1 MQRLA
6 SRREASVVAGV
17 LLSLIGSSGAG
28 ATETRLIA
36 ECGEPAQASD
46 ATPASVTCDVRAG
59 GFAVFEGVTAAL
71 KGNTGA
77 LETSFKAFDAAERST
92 NTAYLIQ
99 LMPNARRAT
108 LAEMG
113 DAVVTLTDRRQGRR
127 RFSAYSYGS
136 ALAPIADS
144 GASPAEFVRQMI
156 ALKPAATKVH
166 LYTSALEAIEAL
178 AREGGD
184 RKALVILGD
193 GTSDDARDDSHDRVV
208 AAAREAGVVIHVL
221 GYDGDRAD
229 RTKFQTLSRLAE
241 ATGGYAAEIRQGAGR
256 DGTKGVVSS
265 RFAEEVLE
273 NGGTL
278 KADLAGVSGAG
289 TLVMTARLAD
299 GTVLAAEQAIDVP
312 APPAPPLEAATPSR
326 APVPEPAGVLDSVA
340 GVPGVLVGILAALGG
355 LGAFA
360 YRTYAR
366 REPAPAVADAPAP
379 VPAPARPQ
387 APAPT
392 PILAATPAP
401 APDRPVAERASEPSA
416 TRLVASRRK
425 EASRDAP
432 GRAVV
437 YGWLETM
444 DGKALRHPL
453 RTTDVRVG
461 RHRDNDICLEND
473 SISRRHAVLRYD
485 AGTRR
490 VVITDLGGS
499 NGVIVNRTRCASRE
513 LKDGDTVEL
522 GEVRL
527 RFRAETGVS
536 A

>member
-1 MQRLA
+1 MRRLA
-6 SRREASVVAGV
+6 RQREAIVVAGV
-17 LLSLIGSSGAG
+17 LLSVIGSRGAG
-28 ATETRLIA
+28 ATETKLVA
-36 ECGEPAQASD
+36 ECREPAQA
-46 ATPASVTCDVRAG
+46 AGAAPASVSCDVRAG
-59 GFAVFEGVTAAL
+59 GFAVFEGVTAAI
-71 KGNTGA
+71 KGGTGELA
-77 LETSFKAFDAAERST
+77 SSFKAFDAAERST

-144 GASPAEFVRQMI
+144 GTSKAEFVRQMI
-156 ALKPAATKVH
+156 ALKPAATKVQ
-166 LYTSALEAIEAL
+166 LYKAALEAIEAL

-193 GTSDDARDDSHDRVV
+193 GTSDDAGDSSHDQVV

-229 RTKFQTLSRLAE
+229 RTKFQNLSRLAE
-241 ATGGYAAEIRQGAGR
+241 ETGGYAAEIKQGAGR
-256 DGTKGVVSS
+256 DGTKDVVSS
-265 RFAEEVLE
+265 RFVEEVLE

-278 KADLAGVSGAG
+278 KADLAGALGAE

-299 GTVLAAEQAIDVP
+299 GTALAAEQAIDVP
-312 APPAPPLEAATPSR
+312 APPVPRLEATTPSR
-326 APVPEPAGVLDSVA
+326 EPALEPTGVLGAVTIPA
-340 GVPGVLVGILAALGG
+340 LIVGILAVLGG

-360 YRTYAR
+360 YRTYIR
-366 REPAPAVADAPAP
+366 REPEAAVADPPAP
-379 VPAPARPQ
+379 EPAP
-387 APAPT
+387 
-392 PILAATPAP
+392 TPAP
-401 APDRPVAERASEPSA
+401 APAHNEPVAERVPEPSA
-416 TRLVASRRK
+416 TRMVVRGRK
-425 EASRDAP
+425 EAARDAS
-432 GRAVV
+432 GSAVV

-453 RTTDVRVG
+453 RTTDVHVG
-461 RHRDNDICLEND
+461 RHRDNDICLQND
-473 SISRRHAVLRYD
+473 SISRRHAVLHYD

-499 NGVIVNRTRCASRE
+499 NGVIVNRTKCASRE
-513 LKDGDTVEL
+513 LNDGDTVEL